1 MSPDRV
7 AVVTGGAS
15 GLGAAIGRRLAA
27 DHTVVIADVDVA
39 GATAVVDEI
48 VGAGGSALAVPADVT
63 DEEAVRDLMGAAAEA
78 GPLGALVLSAAVE
91 STTPLLECS
100 DEEWERVLAV
110 DLTGP
115 FLCMKHGIP
124 RMAAAGGGAVVAMG
138 STLGLM
144 VAPGHPAYCAA
155 KGALVNLCKQ
165 AAIEHARDGVRV
177 NVVAPSACES
187 GLFVRMAA
195 SAADPGAV
203 VRSVARHNPMG
214 RLGTEAEVAE
224 TVAFLVSPG
233 AAYISGAVIPLDGG
247 LAARR
252 IV

>member
-1 MSPDRV
+1 MTGAPV

-15 GLGAAIGRRLAA
+15 GLGAAIARRLAA
-27 DHTVVIADVDVA
+27 GHQVVVADVDAAAAGGVA
-39 GATAVVDEI
+39 EEI
-48 VGAGGSALAVPADVT
+48 LRAGGSAAAAFVDVT
-63 DEEAVRDLMGAAAEA
+63 EEPAVRELMEQAGAA
-78 GPLGALVLSAAVE
+78 GPLTALVLSAAVE
-91 STTPLLECS
+91 SMTPLLECS
-100 DEEWERVLAV
+100 DEEWDRVLAV

-124 RMAAAGGGAVVAMG
+124 QIAAAGGGAVVAMG

-144 VAPGHPAYCAA
+144 VAPRHPAYCAA

-187 GLFVRMAA
+187 GLFMRMAA
-195 SAADPGAV
+195 AAPDPDAV

-233 AAYISGAVIPLDGG
+233 AAYISGAVIPVDGG

>member
-15 GLGAAIGRRLAA
+15 GLGAAIARRLAA

-39 GATAVVDEI
+39 GATAVADEI

-91 STTPLLECS
+91 SMTPLLECS

-144 VAPGHPAYCAA
+144 VARGHPA
-155 KGALVNLCKQ
+155 
-165 AAIEHARDGVRV
+165 
-177 NVVAPSACES
+177 
-187 GLFVRMAA
+187 
-195 SAADPGAV
+195 
-203 VRSVARHNPMG
+203 
-214 RLGTEAEVAE
+214 
-224 TVAFLVSPG
+224 
-233 AAYISGAVIPLDGG
+233 
-247 LAARR
+247 
-252 IV
+252 